1 MGTAPCQTELSI
13 VFTVCAR
20 SPDDHEQRFARWLR
34 NEFSMKYNPNYD
46 IDSRKSAL
54 RQGERFGEQSNVM
67 TEKMQAS
74 SSDFIKLHR
83 VLSKR

>member
-1 MGTAPCQTELSI
+1 
-13 VFTVCAR
+13 
-20 SPDDHEQRFARWLR
+20 
-34 NEFSMKYNPNYD
+34 MKYNPNYD

-74 SSDFIKLHR
+74 YSDFIKLHL